1 MSLPSVQMTYWIW
14 IRLDCC
20 EMTQNFTVV
29 HVEPIRQIPNLQDA
43 STEAAFTLIDFIPC
57 LTYDHDSNSSNFA
70 NVLFDEAAQPTLGI
84 WSLVDA
90 SSEGASSHPTLK
102 WSVCEVKGLQGA
114 ILPPL
119 ESSEF
124 NYLHPWQEP
133 LPNSIFINRI
143 NPDNCPGRDDLTDD
157 VDKESIDISVF
168 VDFIFTPGRFAL
180 QAIYNAFKLQP
191 SLAVSEFKTL
201 LRTLHQNLQDY
212 HQQASEPLGLFC
224 MQSSTDVVVVRRS
237 GISVPRRLCS
247 TEAILWTHTL
257 SNDCA
262 VESDLQTDAG
272 SHQFARLRCR
282 DCLLSHCRQ
291 VVRGLAQSQVWL
303 EHERNICRNAANFS
317 QTAVILN
324 RLVIDLVAEDC
335 HHPISCGVADADSEG
350 MCEAFEWLLD
360 LLSVPE
366 DHPMLVSRSEEE
378 GVAQDESSAG
388 NVTNRGINFQGSSY
402 SMDFG
407 SRLTAELLRQG
418 VWRAT
423 NTHLRFCVAAYL
435 LWRHGN
441 YFAST
446 GSSRRVEEKLQQV
459 YRSLAVIQW
468 LTLTR
473 GGPMPEKGYLSSVS
487 THLKLLGMPEWTPCS
502 EFGVLGEPGQ
512 RGVSL
517 SENFIQY
524 PGVTLLEELILSAS
538 SNLPIR
544 PCKEFWQAQSSNVI
558 TALQREFWP
567 VLEGGQTMLPVL
579 RHLLVNARCRDILA
593 LCKCLSP
600 SAFADI
606 NLEGLLKTCPKSDEA
621 EESEL
626 IPAIESW
633 WPGDVN
639 ALYVCAC
646 LALLWSG
653 LTDEAIE
660 QHIEGSLYLRNR
672 LLGRLHPLSNECLPG
687 LIFNENAAAPCSILE
702 QLFPTEFSLSGSLG
716 LPPSIYGDKSFL
728 YTPFVVDEVQIRY
741 LIKIMPVLEHL
752 DKSQHVIR
760 LCEYALG
767 VIRRAANNAST
778 KGFLNFRVDP
788 HLSSL
793 LCGTGAK
800 TVYPPFD
807 VIAPQQTGRNSL
819 FPVSAV
825 CIEDTDFLD
834 IANNLSELEAVLR
847 TRVFKHELAMGNTAR
862 AHALVMSNP
871 DKARQRDCLH
881 LFITTLCDRGETAE
895 LVNFEYGH
903 MED

>member
-1 MSLPSVQMTYWIW
+1 MI
-14 IRLDCC
+14 
-20 EMTQNFTVV
+20 
-29 HVEPIRQIPNLQDA
+29 
-43 STEAAFTLIDFIPC
+43 
-57 LTYDHDSNSSNFA
+57 
-70 NVLFDEAAQPTLGI
+70 LGI

-180 QAIYNAFKLQP
+180 QAIYNAFKISRRTQGAT
-191 SLAVSEFKTL
+191 SL
-201 LRTLHQNLQDY
+201 RD
-212 HQQASEPLGLFC
+212 C
-224 MQSSTDVVVVRRS
+224 VVEIAYCLIVVR
-237 GISVPRRLCS
+237 LL
-247 TEAILWTHTL
+247 EA
-257 SNDCA
+257 
-262 VESDLQTDAG
+262 
-272 SHQFARLRCR
+272 SHKAR
-282 DCLLSHCRQ
+282 
-291 VVRGLAQSQVWL
+291 
-303 EHERNICRNAANFS
+303 
-317 QTAVILN
+317 
-324 RLVIDLVAEDC
+324 IDLVAEDC

-871 DKARQRDCLH
+871 DKARLGRFSCTVQCHPFTHQTACFFRPHYEYTALMATSFWCFFRQRDCLH

-903 MED
+903 MEDEVIHQFFCPTPCSLAWSKVAEHPLQFCLNLGV